1 MSWLIVAFTPGLLML
16 ATFGLARL
24 EAGLGKDTV
33 SATDVAKFLKQAEP
47 IDMRTLARDGMPEA
61 LESLHRRIGRD
72 AFDGPHLPS
81 RDEPRTDPL
90 LVGAIVSA
98 AHRTG
103 PAGQRHQHSQ
113 SNRQFAPRQHANRV

>member
-1 MSWLIVAFTPGLLML
+1 ML

-33 SATDVAKFLKQAEP
+33 TATDVAKFLKQAEP

-72 AFDGPHLPS
+72 AFEGLHLPS
-81 RDEPRTDPL
+81 RDEPSTDPL

-98 AHRTG
+98 ANRAG
-103 PAGQRHQHSQ
+103 PAGQRHQHSG